1 VIEESKGANP
11 GISAIAGQFGLDLGG
26 GGGTILSGDNVFLF
40 LRSESLL
47 REALLTYID
56 STQKETLADRY
67 VNANNLLNKWS
78 KLSTKGQLSFASYKN
93 QNLPRLEDS
102 LLQVIIK
109 KRILKN
115 DLSVSRPDKKASFVQ
130 LMVATPDE
138 LLSDLLAKRI
148 VSLATQKYVQSKIK
162 VKAQNVALL
171 QRRADSLS
179 AILNYKTFGA
189 ASSQQTLIDAN
200 PALKT
205 ATIGAEISSREKS
218 MVATIFT
225 EVVKNLELAKTLL
238 SQETPSI
245 LIVDQ
250 SSFPLEKIDV
260 SKIKSSLF
268 WLSIFMSIYCIFLVL
283 KKWIKIQSSI

>member
-1 VIEESKGANP
+1 
-11 GISAIAGQFGLDLGG
+11 
-26 GGGTILSGDNVFLF
+26 
-40 LRSESLL
+40 
-47 REALLTYID
+47 LTYID
-56 STQKETLADRY
+56 SAKHETLADRY
-67 VNANNLLNKWS
+67 VIANKLLNKWS
-78 KLSTKGQLSFASYKN
+78 KLSQKGQLSFASYGN
-93 QNLPRLEDS
+93 QILPRFEDS

-268 WLSIFMSIYCIFLVL
+268 WLSIFISVYCIFLVL